1 MTISIDSGPIK
12 LEAVLREPRAG
23 FGAAA
28 LLCHP
33 HPVYGGTMDNR
44 VVYRAA
50 KAAQAAGL
58 ATLRFNFRGTGKST
72 GAYDRGAGEQQDVSA
87 VIDWLADRYRGL
99 PLVLI
104 GFSFGAWVGL
114 RVGCVDPR
122 VRVLVGL
129 GLPVITYDFGFLVGN
144 TKPSLFVSGTR
155 DEFCPRPEM
164 ERLAARL
171 PSASSVAWIEG
182 ADHFFKGRID
192 QLQQQITLFLLA
204 AVPGG
209 KG

>member
-1 MTISIDSGPIK
+1 
-12 LEAVLREPRAG
+12 VVREPRAG
-23 FGAAA
+23 FRAAA
-28 LLCHP
+28 VLCHP

-58 ATLRFNFRGTGKST
+58 ATLRFNFRGAGKST
-72 GAYDRGAGEQQDVSA
+72 GAYDRGAGEQKDVSA
-87 VIDWLADRYRGL
+87 VIDWLAERYRGL

-114 RVGCVDPR
+114 RVGSVDPR

-129 GLPVITYDFGFLVGN
+129 GLPVITYDFGFLAAN
-144 TKPSLFVSGTR
+144 TKPTLFVSGAR
-155 DEFCPRPEM
+155 DEFCPKPEM
-164 ERLAARL
+164 ERLAGTL
-171 PSASSVAWIEG
+171 PSTSSVVWVEG

-192 QLQQQITLFLLA
+192 QLQQRITSFLLSA
-204 AVPGG
+204 LPGG
-209 KG
+209 QG